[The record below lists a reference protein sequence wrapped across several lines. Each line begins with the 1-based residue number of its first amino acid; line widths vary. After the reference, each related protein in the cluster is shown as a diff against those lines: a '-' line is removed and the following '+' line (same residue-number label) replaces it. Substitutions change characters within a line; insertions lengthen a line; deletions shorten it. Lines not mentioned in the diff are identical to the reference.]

1 MPADPMMLQEH
12 TQPTTADT
20 DMQDVAMDMA
30 AWTVSATILI
40 SILVAENHEW
50 IMIHSCQYM
59 QVNSG
64 FPGEIFLLL
73 GENGRVKSFFPM
85 RQGSTAPKLFIYPQI
100 TMDSLT
106 QERILQF
113 PLLSTHTTIS

>member
-1 MPADPMMLQEH
+1 
-12 TQPTTADT
+12 
-20 DMQDVAMDMA
+20 
-30 AWTVSATILI
+30 
-40 SILVAENHEW
+40 
-50 IMIHSCQYM
+50 M

-73 GENGRVKSFFPM
+73 GENGRVRSFFPM